1 MLSNTKCLVTGAS
14 SGIGL
19 ATSQVLTKHGA
30 HVVGTGRNS
39 EALSQLKSKGHIV
52 DFVVADIASSSIIDN
67 STIIDSSSPC
77 KYVVEMANRILG
89 GLTAVVNAAGV
100 LQAGAADAVTVDNY
114 DYNMNTNARASFEIM
129 THAIPYLK
137 EAAASAASSE
147 RKGAAQSNSFASPS
161 IVNISSVNGKQ
172 SFPGCISYCMS
183 KAAVDMMTRC
193 ASVDLAKYGI
203 RVNSVN
209 PGMVVTNLQKRGGIS
224 DAQYE
229 AFLQRSI
236 EVTHPLASYLGRCS
250 TPEEVGELVAFLISD
265 KARFITGECIAMDG
279 GRQNLGAR

>member
-1 MLSNTKCLVTGAS
+1 
-14 SGIGL
+14 
-19 ATSQVLTKHGA
+19 
-30 HVVGTGRNS
+30 
-39 EALSQLKSKGHIV
+39 LKSEGHIV
-52 DFVVADIASSSIIDN
+52 DFVVADIASSSIIG
-67 STIIDSSSPC
+67 SSSPC
-77 KYVVEMANRILG
+77 KYAVEMATQILG

-137 EAAASAASSE
+137 EAAASAPSSE
-147 RKGAAQSNSFASPS
+147 RKGDAQFTYSVSPS
-161 IVNISSVNGKQ
+161 IINISSVNGKQ

-209 PGMVVTNLQKRGGIS
+209 PGMVVTNLQKVC
-224 DAQYE
+224 ALVP
-229 AFLQRSI
+229 FLFWHMSGERFRHL
-236 EVTHPLASYLGRCS
+236 VS
-250 TPEEVGELVAFLISD
+250 T
-265 KARFITGECIAMDG
+265 
-279 GRQNLGAR
+279 